1 MLSVNCCSLWLSKRS
16 LSFLQLTPGLYE
28 FKVIVGGQS
37 SHGEGYV
44 NVTVKP
50 GMYFPALTVS
60 LLLPLQESQR
70 ERFDFR
76 VFLIPILFFVIYL
89 LGNS

>member
-1 MLSVNCCSLWLSKRS
+1 MLSVIAALRGCLKDL

-50 GMYFPALTVS
+50 GMCFPALTVS
-60 LLLPLQESQR
+60 VAPSAGPPKR
-70 ERFDFR
+70 D
-76 VFLIPILFFVIYL
+76 IWH
-89 LGNS
+89 